1 MLRFESEEAAEEDDE
16 LVESRTRL
24 GPLGRRLEAVVD
36 RSATLVSTKL
46 VLVSWLWPLPPRPL
60 LLVLVVVVVLEL
72 LKLLLFK
79 LFALWL

>member
-1 MLRFESEEAAEEDDE
+1 MLLRFESEEAAEEDDE

-46 VLVSWLWPLPPRPL
+46 VSWLWPLPPRTL

>member
-1 MLRFESEEAAEEDDE
+1 MLLRFESEEAAEEDDE

-46 VLVSWLWPLPPRPL
+46 VSWLWPLPPRPL